1 MLNIYNSC
9 EVKKKRALFI
19 FSLVKCSPYVEI
31 TGFSFL
37 SFCPYWLWIKLIL
50 FNRRSCDSNALAIL
64 EETRTM
70 ISQHVSFFFF
80 FLLSLCT
87 IIFYIFLRISIH
99 VLLLDEHQLNALDY
113 LNEACLLESCS
124 LSVIW
129 NDVCYEQIHHRCIC
143 FHEV

>member
-1 MLNIYNSC
+1 
-9 EVKKKRALFI
+9 
-19 FSLVKCSPYVEI
+19 
-31 TGFSFL
+31 
-37 SFCPYWLWIKLIL
+37 
-50 FNRRSCDSNALAIL
+50 
-64 EETRTM
+64 M

-124 LSVIW
+124 LSVI
-129 NDVCYEQIHHRCIC
+129 
-143 FHEV
+143 